1 MKILFLSSKQCEN
14 QDANN
19 GDCIII
25 DTGNELIIYDCGCE
39 DYANYI
45 LRYMKNNEYE
55 KIKIVLSHNDD
66 DHFKGIPV
74 LIEKE
79 KVSEITTVLMLKYVD
94 NLLKIIDDGRKNKNS
109 IKRQICDI
117 YDNIKKLSGNNLKD
131 AFVYTKIADG
141 VEISGPGKEYILNA
155 AAKGL
160 DTTEGDTIDKET
172 ITNATSIHLKVRIGD
187 KYLLLTGDS
196 SFKSMM
202 QENLADYDFIQLAHH
217 GKKEIA
223 ENVFEELEDKID
235 TTYIISDNTGTS
247 KGGSDGIN
255 TKGYNVMN
263 TKESG
268 LLSLDENSTKAITVN
283 KGTLNDIYSL

>member
-94 NLLKIIDDGRKNKNS
+94 DLLKIIDDDRKKRNS

-117 YDNIKKLSGNNLKD
+117 YDNIKNPVL
-131 AFVYTKIADG
+131 
-141 VEISGPGKEYILNA
+141 
-155 AAKGL
+155 
-160 DTTEGDTIDKET
+160 
-172 ITNATSIHLKVRIGD
+172 
-187 KYLLLTGDS
+187 
-196 SFKSMM
+196 
-202 QENLADYDFIQLAHH
+202 
-217 GKKEIA
+217 
-223 ENVFEELEDKID
+223 
-235 TTYIISDNTGTS
+235 
-247 KGGSDGIN
+247 
-255 TKGYNVMN
+255 
-263 TKESG
+263 
-268 LLSLDENSTKAITVN
+268 
-283 KGTLNDIYSL
+283 